1 MAIAERSAH
10 CTWNG
15 DLAHGKG
22 IVNGASGALPELSVT
37 WASRT
42 ERSDG
47 QTSPEELIAA
57 AHASC
62 FSMALSN
69 ELSQG
74 GNAPEQLDV
83 TARVTLDERDGA
95 PTVTS
100 SEITVDGRVPGIDQE
115 TFIKAATNA
124 GKLCPVSRALAGVDI
139 SVQATLA

>member
-1 MAIAERSAH
+1 MAIAERNAQ

-22 IVNGASGALPELSVT
+22 LVSGASGALTELPVT

-42 ERSDG
+42 ERSAG

-62 FSMALSN
+62 FSMALAH
-69 ELSQG
+69 ELSQQ
-74 GNAPEQLDV
+74 GNAPDQLEV

-95 PTVTS
+95 PTVTT

-115 TFIKAATNA
+115 AFTKAATNA
-124 GKLCPVSRALAGVDI
+124 GKQCPVSRALAGVEI
-139 SVQATLA
+139 SVQAALS

>member
-1 MAIAERSAH
+1 MAIAERNAQ

-22 IVNGASGALPELSVT
+22 VVNGASGALKELPVT

-42 ERSDG
+42 ERSAG

-62 FSMALSN
+62 FSMALAN
-69 ELSQG
+69 ELSQQ
-74 GNAPEQLDV
+74 GNAPDQLEV
-83 TARVTLDERDGA
+83 AARVTLDERDGA

-100 SEITVDGRVPGIDQE
+100 SEITVDGRVAGIDQE
-115 TFIKAATNA
+115 AFTKAATNA
-124 GKLCPVSRALAGVDI
+124 GKQCPVSRALAGVEI
-139 SVQATLA
+139 SVQATLS